1 MHEHHTAAALIG
13 VQRQKIA
20 QHTNLMNADFAG
32 ELLLGI
38 AAFVF
43 RGLIRHVI
51 ACALSFRKHLLKVRM
66 GAGLR
71 QPAAGAVSAG
81 GAVRMG
87 RKTKERLGKGEC
99 ELIEPRTRGA
109 VQKHRIG
116 HPITHRQKR
125 LCGLF
130 EPRIRR

>member
-1 MHEHHTAAALIG
+1 MHEHYAAAALIG
-13 VQRQKIA
+13 VKRQKIA

-51 ACALSFRKHLLKVRM
+51 ACALCFRKHLLKIRM
-66 GAGLR
+66 GACLR

-81 GAVRMG
+81 RTVRMG
-87 RKTKERLGKGEC
+87 
-99 ELIEPRTRGA
+99 
-109 VQKHRIG
+109 
-116 HPITHRQKR
+116 
-125 LCGLF
+125 
-130 EPRIRR
+130 